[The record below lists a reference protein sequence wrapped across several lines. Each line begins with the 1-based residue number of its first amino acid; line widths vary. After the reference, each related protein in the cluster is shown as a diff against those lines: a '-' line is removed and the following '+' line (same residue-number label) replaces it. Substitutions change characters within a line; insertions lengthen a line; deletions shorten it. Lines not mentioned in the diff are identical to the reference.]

1 MMHLLWILLL
11 VPVFLFG
18 LGVLI
23 FAMGDFDPS
32 NAGFSFRQIMTDI
45 FGLVCLGFW
54 GAVLLSVVFAP
65 PLLLFYAAHLSYDAS
80 AFVGL
85 PVGFGLITYLLFQ
98 YFGRQRSS
106 EKASDNPE
114 ANTKTMP

>member
-11 VPVFLFG
+11 VPVCLIG
-18 LGVLI
+18 LGLLI
-23 FAMGDFDPS
+23 LVVGEFDPFS
-32 NAGFSFRQIMTDI
+32 SGFSFRQIMSNT
-45 FGLVCLGFW
+45 FGLACIGFW
-54 GAVLLSVVFAP
+54 GAVLLGVVFAP
-65 PLLLFYAAHLSYDAS
+65 PLLLFYALHLSYDAS

-85 PVGFGLITYLLFQ
+85 PVGFGLMTYLLFQ

>member
-1 MMHLLWILLL
+1 MTYLLWILLL

-23 FAMGDFDPS
+23 FALGDFDPS

-54 GAVLLSVVFAP
+54 GAVLLSVVFTP

-85 PVGFGLITYLLFQ
+85 PIGFGLMTFLVFQ
-98 YFGRQRSS
+98 YFGGQRASK
-106 EKASDNPE
+106 KALDNPE
-114 ANTKTMP
+114 ANSKTMP